1 MKKHLTAWVRRA
13 GSKETYTKVAF
24 PDCLKVSDVYAEVE
38 RLGLEF
44 DSTAIHW
51 E

>member
-24 PDCLKVSDVYAEVE
+24 PDCYTVPQVYEEAE

-44 DSTAIHW
+44 DNTAIHW